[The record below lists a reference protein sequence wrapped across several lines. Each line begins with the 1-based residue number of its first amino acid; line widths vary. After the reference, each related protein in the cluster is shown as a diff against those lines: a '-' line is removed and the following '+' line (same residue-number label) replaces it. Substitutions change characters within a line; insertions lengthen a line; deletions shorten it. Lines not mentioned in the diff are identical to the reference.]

1 MASSLTMAGNSDIP
15 APGGGHIT
23 VVVPMFNEA
32 DCVDLFFERIEP
44 VLDDLGGG
52 YDIVCVDDGSSDDTV
67 ARLMA
72 HRARN
77 PSIKVL
83 CLSRNFRKDI
93 ALSAGLD
100 HAHGDAVVIIDADL
114 QDPPELIPELH
125 AKWREGYDVAYAAR
139 ASRRSDSLA
148 KRDLGVVVLPAL
160 QSSHGY
166 SDSQRRRRLSPAR
179 PAGGR
184 GLAPPARTQ
193 PLHEGPLCLGRLPPD
208 RCAL

>member
-1 MASSLTMAGNSDIP
+1 MAGNSDIP

-77 PSIKVL
+77 PAIKVL
-83 CLSRNFRKDI
+83 CLSRNFGKDI

-100 HAHGDAVVIIDADL
+100 HAHGDAVAIIDADL
-114 QDPPELIPELH
+114 Q
-125 AKWREGYDVAYAAR
+125 
-139 ASRRSDSLA
+139 
-148 KRDLGVVVLPAL
+148 
-160 QSSHGY
+160 
-166 SDSQRRRRLSPAR
+166 
-179 PAGGR
+179 
-184 GLAPPARTQ
+184 
-193 PLHEGPLCLGRLPPD
+193 
-208 RCAL
+208 